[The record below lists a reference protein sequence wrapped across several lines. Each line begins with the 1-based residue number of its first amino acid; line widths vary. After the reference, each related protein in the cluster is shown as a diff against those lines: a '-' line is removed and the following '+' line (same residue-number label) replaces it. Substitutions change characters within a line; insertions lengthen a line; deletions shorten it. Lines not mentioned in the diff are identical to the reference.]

1 MWFIL
6 LIVTL
11 ILVQYWKL
19 ALLALSLFVAWKTA
33 SWVLPA
39 LEREIAAQRQAER
52 HKIQRLIDNAT
63 REHRYVQ
70 QGDIRGVYGDFDV
83 PEETR
88 GLGIWLTD
96 K

>member
-6 LIVTL
+6 LITTL

-19 ALLALSLFVAWKTA
+19 ALLALSLIVAWKTVA
-33 SWVLPA
+33 WVSSTA
-39 LEREIAAQRQAER
+39 EREIAAQREAER

-63 REHRYVQ
+63 KEHRYVQ
-70 QGDIRGVYGDFDV
+70 QGDIRGVYGDFNV